1 MNANTRIAGWAIAAG
16 LAARLAR
23 LVPPRPTS
31 AVERLRALPT
41 AGLPLRA
48 PVAVHWDEH
57 MVPWIEAEHDD
68 DLAVVLGTVQA
79 HLRLAQMEA
88 MRRLARGQVAE
99 VVGPL
104 GVELDRSLR
113 LMGFDRAVPGIRA
126 MLPDATR
133 RWAEGFVAGVNHHLA
148 HADALPY
155 ELDWLGLRPEPWTL
169 DDLLLIGRLAA
180 ADVSWMVLARLL
192 RARAGLPASEWDAL
206 WPRMLDG
213 DAAPLPAGLG
223 LDAALGLGLAR
234 GSNSAA
240 VAARRSATGA
250 AMIASDPHLGVMLPA
265 LWLLAGMRSPGVHAV
280 GVMLPGLPVLALG
293 RNPWIAWGGTS
304 LHAASSE
311 LIDVSAEPM
320 TERVEVVRVRGAAPV
335 PLRLRETSFGPVVSD
350 GLLLRADRPLSLRWV
365 GHRPSDEMSAML
377 GVMRARGLEE
387 FRAALSGFA
396 VPGQTMVAAEAGP
409 DGRVGRVVAA
419 HLPRRDGAP
428 AGLVCAPGQAWGLDD
443 VVAGAEWPTPA
454 GDGVAISAND
464 RPGSTPVPVG
474 FFFSPPD
481 RAARL
486 RALLRG
492 PAPVTFEAMQA
503 LQRDVVQPGAL
514 ALRDALLARLP
525 PPGPRQR
532 EAHAALAA
540 WDGSYGAASRG
551 ALVFEAV
558 LAHLAH
564 RLIRPEVLAPLTT
577 IWTGRALIG
586 RTLAGAPP
594 EALRPA
600 LRLAL
605 RAAARALRRWRCW
618 GGAHRLLLAHP
629 LAAVPVLGR
638 RFASVEF
645 GADGG
650 NDTLNKTGHALSSGR
665 HRVTYGA
672 CARHVSDL
680 SDPDRNL
687 FALLGGQDGWLGSA
701 CAADQVGPWRA
712 GRYVAVPLRPET
724 ARAWPHRTVLTP

>member
-1 MNANTRIAGWAIAAG
+1 MNGTQRLAGWAVAAG
-16 LAARLAR
+16 LIARLAR
-23 LVPPRPTS
+23 LGPPRPTG
-31 AVERLRALPT
+31 AAERVRALPA
-41 AGLPLRA
+41 AGLPVRA

-57 MVPWIEAEHDD
+57 LVPWIEAEHDD
-68 DLAVVLGTVQA
+68 DLAVALGAVQA

-88 MRRLARGQVAE
+88 MRRLARGRVAE
-99 VVGPL
+99 LVGPL

-113 LMGFDRAVPGIRA
+113 LMGFGRAVPGIRA
-126 MLPDATR
+126 MLPEATR

-148 HADALPY
+148 HAPALPY

-169 DDLLLIGRLAA
+169 DDLLLVGRLAA
-180 ADVSWMVLARLL
+180 ADVSWMVFARLL
-192 RARAGLPASEWDAL
+192 RAREGLPASGWDAL

-213 DAAPLPAGLG
+213 DAATLPAGAEA
-223 LDAALGLGLAR
+223 AALGLGLAR

-250 AMIASDPHLGVMLPA
+250 AMIASDPHLGITLPA
-265 LWLLAGMRSPGVHAV
+265 MWLLAGMRSPGVHAV

-311 LIDVSAEPM
+311 LVDVSAEPM
-320 TERVEVVRVRGAAPV
+320 TERTEVIRVRGAAPV
-335 PLRLRETSFGPVVSD
+335 PLRLRETRFGPVVSD
-350 GLLLRADRPLSLRWV
+350 GPLLRAGRPLSLRWV
-365 GHRPSDEMSAML
+365 GHRPSDEMSALL
-377 GVMRARGLEE
+377 GVMRARDFEG

-409 DGRVGRVVAA
+409 GGRVGRVIAA
-419 HLPRRDGAP
+419 HLPRRNGTP
-428 AGLVCAPGQAWGLDD
+428 AGLVSAPGEAWGLDD
-443 VVAGAEWPTPA
+443 VAAGAAWPAEA

-464 RPGSTPVPVG
+464 RPGPTPVPVG

-486 RALLRG
+486 RALLGG

-503 LQRDVVQPGAL
+503 LQRDTMHPGAL
-514 ALRDALLARLP
+514 ALRDALLRRLP
-525 PPGPRQR
+525 APGPRQR

-540 WDGSYGAASRG
+540 WDGSYAAASRG

-558 LAHLAH
+558 LAHLAR
-564 RLIRPEVLAPLTT
+564 RLIRPEMRAPLTA

-586 RTLAGAPP
+586 RELAQAPP
-594 EALRPA
+594 EALR
-600 LRLAL
+600 RAL
-605 RAAARALRRWRCW
+605 RAAARALRRWGCW
-618 GGAHRLLLAHP
+618 GGAHRLRLAHP
-629 LAAVPVLGR
+629 LAAVPGLGR
-638 RFASVEF
+638 RFVAAGF

-650 NDTLNKTGHALSSGR
+650 NDTLNKTGHDLAVGR

-680 SDPDRNL
+680 SDSDRNL

-701 CAADQVGPWRA
+701 CAADQVGMWRA
-712 GRYVAVPLRPET
+712 GRYVAVPLRPEA
-724 ARAWPHRTVLTP
+724 ARAWPHRTVLRP